1 MPNPQ
6 KQAYY
11 RKNREKR
18 LKYQHGWY
26 KQNKSMFERKN
37 EILQVTDPEEWERR
51 REKKRE
57 YNRAYYLKNRE
68 KLLAKQRTR
77 YAAQGGE

>member
-1 MPNPQ
+1 MPNLQ
-6 KQAYY
+6 KQEYY

-18 LKYQHGWY
+18 LKYQHAWY
-26 KQNKSMFERKN
+26 KQNKSTFERKN

-57 YNRAYYLKNRE
+57 YNRKYYLKNRE
-68 KLLAKQRTR
+68 KILANQRAR
-77 YAAQGGE
+77 YAAQSAG